1 MYGRTALS
9 MSNGDADLSVGYCVS
24 EGRPVGKYVD
34 IGAMRTGCC
43 TFPTIAFLSSQSK
56 RDRILGCIE
65 LVNVGVKCTT

>member
-24 EGRPVGKYVD
+24 EGQPVGKYVD

-43 TFPTIAFLSSQSK
+43 TFPTFAFLSVVNQNV
-56 RDRILGCIE
+56 IAY
-65 LVNVGVKCTT
+65 LVAWKS